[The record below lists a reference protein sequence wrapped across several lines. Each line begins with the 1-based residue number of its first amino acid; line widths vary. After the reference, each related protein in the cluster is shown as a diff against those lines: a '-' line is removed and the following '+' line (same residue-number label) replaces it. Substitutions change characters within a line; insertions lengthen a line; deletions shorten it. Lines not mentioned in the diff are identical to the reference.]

1 MKLVRYG
8 EAGKEKPGILDA
20 QGAIRD
26 LSGVVKDIES
36 AAVSPEGLAKLRGVK
51 VDGLPKV
58 SGNPRLGPPIANV
71 PKLIC
76 IGLNYADHAKES
88 NLPIPAEPVVFMKA
102 ISAITGPNDDV
113 KLPKGSKKGD
123 WEVEL
128 AFVIGKKA
136 QSVTEADALNH
147 VAGYMICNDVSE
159 REWQLE
165 HGSQWSKGKSF
176 DTFAPLG
183 PWFVTA
189 DEIKDPQNLSMWL
202 DVNGQRKQT
211 GNTNTM
217 IFGVKEAGFLPVLH
231 VHADARRRDQH
242 RHSSRCRHGHQ
253 ARAPVPQVRRR
264 DAPGNRRPGRAE
276 AESARRLT
284 PPGIGEK
291 RRTAVR
297 LFCRPIRAMMP
308 RKEFG
313 KHFLMMR
320 FAALLALGAFVAGSA
335 MPVEQELGPD
345 EVGISASA
353 QITYSLDAKPKPE
366 RLDFD
371 FRVDDS
377 HAWINDDGDF
387 QVSGWIKHTG
397 LRCATYSMGVRF
409 GVGAPGCL
417 NVEWI
422 TEPLFVTSDT
432 TMQ

>member
-20 QGAIRD
+20 QGTIRD
-26 LSGVVKDIES
+26 LSGVVKDIDA

-51 VDGLPKV
+51 VDTLPKV
-58 SGNPRLGPPIANV
+58 GGSPRLGPPIANV

-102 ISAITGPNDDV
+102 ISAITGPSDDV
-113 KLPKGSKKGD
+113 RLPKGSKKGD

-136 QSVTEADALNH
+136 QSVTETDALNY
-147 VAGYMICNDVSE
+147 VAGYTICNDVSE

-217 IFGVKEAGFLPVLH
+217 IFGVKKLVSYLSYMCTLTPCDVVSTG
-231 VHADARRRDQH
+231 
-242 RHSSRCRHGHQ
+242 
-253 ARAPVPQVRRR
+253 
-264 DAPGNRRPGRAE
+264 
-276 AESARRLT
+276 T
-284 PPGIGEK
+284 PPGVGMGIKPAPQFLKSGDEMRLGIDGLGEQKQKVIG
-291 RRTAVR
+291 A
-297 LFCRPIRAMMP
+297 
-308 RKEFG
+308 
-313 KHFLMMR
+313 
-320 FAALLALGAFVAGSA
+320 
-335 MPVEQELGPD
+335 
-345 EVGISASA
+345 
-353 QITYSLDAKPKPE
+353 
-366 RLDFD
+366 
-371 FRVDDS
+371 
-377 HAWINDDGDF
+377 
-387 QVSGWIKHTG
+387 
-397 LRCATYSMGVRF
+397 
-409 GVGAPGCL
+409 
-417 NVEWI
+417 
-422 TEPLFVTSDT
+422 
-432 TMQ
+432 

>member
-26 LSGVVKDIES
+26 LSGVVKDID
-36 AAVSPEGLAKLRGVK
+36 ATTVSPEGIAKLKGVN

-58 SGNPRLGPPIANV
+58 SGNPRLGSPIANV

-88 NLPIPAEPVVFMKA
+88 NLPIPPEPVVFMKA
-102 ISAITGPNDDV
+102 ITAISGPNDDV

-136 QSVTEADALNH
+136 QSVSEADALSH
-147 VAGYMICNDVSE
+147 VAGYLICNDVSE

-189 DEIKDPQNLSMWL
+189 DEIKDPQNLAMWL

-217 IFGVKEAGFLPVLH
+217 IFGVKKLVSYL
-231 VHADARRRDQH
+231 
-242 RHSSRCRHGHQ
+242 SYMCTLT
-253 ARAPVPQVRRR
+253 
-264 DAPGNRRPGRAE
+264 PGDVISTG
-276 AESARRLT
+276 T
-284 PPGIGEK
+284 PPGVGMGMK
-291 RRTAVR
+291 PA
-297 LFCRPIRAMMP
+297 PQ
-308 RKEFG
+308 
-313 KHFLMMR
+313 FLKSGDEMR
-320 FAALLALGAFVAGSA
+320 
-335 MPVEQELGPD
+335 
-345 EVGISASA
+345 VGI
-353 QITYSLDAKPKPE
+353 
-366 RLDFD
+366 
-371 FRVDDS
+371 
-377 HAWINDDGDF
+377 DGLGE
-387 QVSGWIKHTG
+387 QKQKV
-397 LRCATYSMGVRF
+397 F
-409 GVGAPGCL
+409 GG
-417 NVEWI
+417 
-422 TEPLFVTSDT
+422 
-432 TMQ
+432 

>member
-8 EAGKEKPGILDA
+8 EAGKEKPGIVDA

-26 LSGVVKDIES
+26 LSGVVKDIDA

-58 SGNPRLGPPIANV
+58 SGNPRLGPPIATV

-88 NLPIPAEPVVFMKA
+88 NLPIPGEPVVFMKA

-128 AFVIGKKA
+128 AFVIGTKA

-202 DVNGQRKQT
+202 DVNAKRRQT

-217 IFGVKEAGFLPVLH
+217 IFGVRKLVSYL
-231 VHADARRRDQH
+231 
-242 RHSSRCRHGHQ
+242 SYMCTLT
-253 ARAPVPQVRRR
+253 
-264 DAPGNRRPGRAE
+264 PGDVISTG
-276 AESARRLT
+276 T
-284 PPGIGEK
+284 PPGVGMGIKPAPQFLKPGDEMRLGIDGLGEQK
-291 RRTAVR
+291 QKVH
-297 LFCRPIRAMMP
+297 
-308 RKEFG
+308 G
-313 KHFLMMR
+313 
-320 FAALLALGAFVAGSA
+320 G
-335 MPVEQELGPD
+335 
-345 EVGISASA
+345 
-353 QITYSLDAKPKPE
+353 
-366 RLDFD
+366 
-371 FRVDDS
+371 
-377 HAWINDDGDF
+377 
-387 QVSGWIKHTG
+387 
-397 LRCATYSMGVRF
+397 
-409 GVGAPGCL
+409 
-417 NVEWI
+417 
-422 TEPLFVTSDT
+422 
-432 TMQ
+432 

>member
-1 MKLVRYG
+1 MKLVRFG

-26 LSGVVKDIES
+26 LSGVVKDIDA

-58 SGNPRLGPPIANV
+58 SGNPRLGPPIASV

-88 NLPIPAEPVVFMKA
+88 NLPIPGEPVVFMKA

-113 KLPKGSKKGD
+113 KLPRGSKKGD

-128 AFVIGKKA
+128 AFVIGTKA

-202 DVNGQRKQT
+202 DVNGKRKQT

-217 IFGVKEAGFLPVLH
+217 IFGVRKLVSYL
-231 VHADARRRDQH
+231 
-242 RHSSRCRHGHQ
+242 SYMCTLT
-253 ARAPVPQVRRR
+253 
-264 DAPGNRRPGRAE
+264 PGDVISTG
-276 AESARRLT
+276 T
-284 PPGIGEK
+284 PPGVGMGIKPSPQFLKSGDEMRLGIDGLGEQK
-291 RRTAVR
+291 QKVH
-297 LFCRPIRAMMP
+297 
-308 RKEFG
+308 G
-313 KHFLMMR
+313 
-320 FAALLALGAFVAGSA
+320 G
-335 MPVEQELGPD
+335 
-345 EVGISASA
+345 
-353 QITYSLDAKPKPE
+353 
-366 RLDFD
+366 
-371 FRVDDS
+371 
-377 HAWINDDGDF
+377 
-387 QVSGWIKHTG
+387 
-397 LRCATYSMGVRF
+397 
-409 GVGAPGCL
+409 
-417 NVEWI
+417 
-422 TEPLFVTSDT
+422 
-432 TMQ
+432 

>member
-26 LSGVVKDIES
+26 LSGVVKDIEA

-88 NLPIPAEPVVFMKA
+88 NLPIPGEPVVFMKA

-202 DVNGQRKQT
+202 DVNGKRKQT

-217 IFGVKEAGFLPVLH
+217 IFGVRKLVSYL
-231 VHADARRRDQH
+231 
-242 RHSSRCRHGHQ
+242 SYICTLT
-253 ARAPVPQVRRR
+253 
-264 DAPGNRRPGRAE
+264 PGDVISTG
-276 AESARRLT
+276 T
-284 PPGIGEK
+284 PPGVGMGIKPAPQFLKPGDEMRLGIDGLGEQK
-291 RRTAVR
+291 QKVH
-297 LFCRPIRAMMP
+297 
-308 RKEFG
+308 G
-313 KHFLMMR
+313 
-320 FAALLALGAFVAGSA
+320 G
-335 MPVEQELGPD
+335 
-345 EVGISASA
+345 
-353 QITYSLDAKPKPE
+353 
-366 RLDFD
+366 
-371 FRVDDS
+371 
-377 HAWINDDGDF
+377 
-387 QVSGWIKHTG
+387 
-397 LRCATYSMGVRF
+397 
-409 GVGAPGCL
+409 
-417 NVEWI
+417 
-422 TEPLFVTSDT
+422 
-432 TMQ
+432 